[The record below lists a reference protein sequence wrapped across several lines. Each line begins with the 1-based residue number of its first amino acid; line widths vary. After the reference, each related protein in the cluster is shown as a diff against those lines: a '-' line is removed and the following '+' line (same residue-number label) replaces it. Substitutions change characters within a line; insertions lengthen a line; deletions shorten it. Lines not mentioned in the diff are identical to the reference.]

1 MWLAY
6 QPRARIEVDDFD
18 IDGIPH
24 QIKTCGVR
32 LVYTEDLN
40 DIMPK
45 ITQHSS
51 PHKSSSVLI
60 EEFDTSKP
68 ENRDCNYKNSGE
80 CSASGCNNK
89 DSSICNEVDKEER
102 KLLAMES
109 NLLISNCWNATSVFG
124 LILFIFG
131 MGILGCLAMIGYP
144 SFLKCE

>member
-1 MWLAY
+1 MFSLKSLIH
-6 QPRARIEVDDFD
+6 QNQRI
-18 IDGIPH
+18 GIA
-24 QIKTCGVR
+24 T
-32 LVYTEDLN
+32 T
-40 DIMPK
+40 
-45 ITQHSS
+45 
-51 PHKSSSVLI
+51 
-60 EEFDTSKP
+60 
-68 ENRDCNYKNSGE
+68 KNSGE